1 MSGYEG
7 DKNLS
12 NYYCDIALN
21 RDPINKK
28 GLLNKIDLIIIE
40 KKYSEAKLLLSKI
53 IDIYPDEKDA
63 KLLLNK
69 LNEENYKNI

>member
-1 MSGYEG
+1 M
-7 DKNLS
+7 
-12 NYYCDIALN
+12 IQ
-21 RDPINKK
+21 
-28 GLLNKIDLIIIE
+28 